1 MCVGIIPMYID
12 TEFDPMKKIFQ
23 LGALALLPAST
34 NLYAHQPTTDTVDKE
49 IYTITDRCT
58 VNTPNAA
65 PTFDE
70 MGNGLTETSIT
81 INSLSMFETLVARG
95 DLHEYVESL
104 DGVVDTSISINE
116 NGSVTLTVNQVS

>member
-1 MCVGIIPMYID
+1 MYID
-12 TEFDPMKKIFQ
+12 AEFDPMKKIFQ

-34 NLYAHQPTTDTVDKE
+34 NLYAHQPTVDKE
-49 IYTITDRCT
+49 IYTIIDHCT
-58 VNTPNAA
+58 VNTPLAA
-65 PTFDE
+65 PAFDE

>member
-1 MCVGIIPMYID
+1 
-12 TEFDPMKKIFQ
+12 
-23 LGALALLPAST
+23 
-34 NLYAHQPTTDTVDKE
+34 
-49 IYTITDRCT
+49 
-58 VNTPNAA
+58 
-65 PTFDE
+65 